1 MNYSGERDVEFQRRR
16 CQGLVG
22 GVPTLMVEGTG
33 LPEAWERSIAMLFD
47 CGTRVPTQYDNPG
60 DPASVEATM
69 VMQVLDP
76 LREPRIHRYFPGGP
90 ADLEEYCMEV
100 CEGIKDH
107 WLRDPNDPGDKR
119 WGYTYHGRMT
129 RDFGVN
135 QLEEMV
141 KKLVADPFTRQ
152 AQVTIWNPRTDP
164 QDSHSPC
171 LQRLWVRLLK
181 RWGDKTDHRY
191 DLTAHVYFRSR
202 DALKAAF
209 MNAFALI
216 RLVNDKVLVPVR
228 AGLWA
233 RDIPAE
239 IEFARYVDTSD
250 SYHIYG
256 KDLKDI
262 GGFWHKY
269 GQRFNYEEPYEPWQP
284 MMGEARFNIEAKV
297 RDQDAN
303 RASQGEAK

>member
-1 MNYSGERDVEFQRRR
+1 MGIGEQSDYERHRIL
-16 CQGLVG
+16 GPTA
-22 GVPTLMVEGTG
+22 GVPTLMNEGFG
-33 LPEAWERSIAMLFD
+33 LPEAWERSIATLLD
-47 CGTRVPTQYDNPG
+47 AGIRVPTQYDNPG
-60 DPASVEATM
+60 GPPSVEAMM

-90 ADLEEYCMEV
+90 NDLEEYCMEV

-107 WLRDPNDPGDKR
+107 WLRDPKDPEDKR

-129 RDFGVN
+129 SEFGVN
-135 QLEEMV
+135 QLAEMV

-152 AQVTIWNPRTDP
+152 AQVTIWNPLTDP

-181 RWGDKTDHRY
+181 RRDIEEPHQKY
-191 DLTAHVYFRSR
+191 NLTAHVYFRSR

-209 MNAFALI
+209 MNDFALI
-216 RLVNDKVLVPVR
+216 RLVNDEILVPVR

-233 RDIPAE
+233 RGVPAE
-239 IEFARYVDTSD
+239 ISFARFVDTSD

-256 KDLKDI
+256 KDLKDVS
-262 GGFWHKY
+262 GFWSQY
-269 GQRFNYEEPYEPWQP
+269 GQRFNYEEPAPAWQP
-284 MMGEARFNIEAKV
+284 MMDEAREEVMAKV
-297 RDQDAN
+297 RAQDAN
-303 RASQGEAK
+303 RHEQGG